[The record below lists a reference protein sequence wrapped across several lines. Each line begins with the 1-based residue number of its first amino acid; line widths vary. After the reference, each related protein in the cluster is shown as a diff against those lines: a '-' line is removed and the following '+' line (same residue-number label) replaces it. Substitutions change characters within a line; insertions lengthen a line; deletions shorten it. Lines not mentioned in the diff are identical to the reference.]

1 MPTKST
7 TAESDNSSEK
17 TAQTRIT
24 IGSDPSQIGLLP
36 DKNKEE
42 AKRKTQQLFNS
53 FGKKCFTYEVWW
65 LQLFCVSL
73 LEDRKTKLEP
83 NAMITFLQKN

>member
-7 TAESDNSSEK
+7 TVESDNSSEK

-24 IGSDPSQIGLLP
+24 IGSHSSQIGLLP
-36 DKNKEE
+36 DTNKEE

-53 FGKKCFTYEVWW
+53 CYKKCFTYEVWW
-65 LQLFCVSL
+65 LQLPIL
-73 LEDRKTKLEP
+73 LFSAGR
-83 NAMITFLQKN
+83 